1 MKNKFR
7 RAARRPMHA
16 HQSQQQWNGWIKR
29 MKLPQC
35 SCAVKTTS
43 IDGETLILKFEIQSS
58 GISSVMKL

>member
-1 MKNKFR
+1 
-7 RAARRPMHA
+7 
-16 HQSQQQWNGWIKR
+16 
-29 MKLPQC
+29 LPQC